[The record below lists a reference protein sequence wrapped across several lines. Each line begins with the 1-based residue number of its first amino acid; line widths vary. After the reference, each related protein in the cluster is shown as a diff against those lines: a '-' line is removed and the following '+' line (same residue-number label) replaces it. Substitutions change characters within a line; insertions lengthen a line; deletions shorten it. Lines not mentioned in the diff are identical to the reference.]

1 MDARRLFQ
9 DKQINRPCAEY
20 KELVESGDRNV
31 GRKSALY
38 RHKGLYVHVLNS
50 RTVKNLIVTMYKVG
64 RPQDKLVFY
73 IYKYQTQGLLPWPGG
88 ISREVDAKI
97 LTTDH
102 QGENVTFS
110 FDPPVGFT
118 LGDYQFVIFR
128 TGRLSDT
135 DYYRVYTDSYE
146 RLEYIHAALEGEFK
160 I

>member
-1 MDARRLFQ
+1 
-9 DKQINRPCAEY
+9 
-20 KELVESGDRNV
+20 
-31 GRKSALY
+31 
-38 RHKGLYVHVLNS
+38 
-50 RTVKNLIVTMYKVG
+50 MYKVG

-73 IYKYQTQGLLPWPGG
+73 IYKYQAQGLLPWPGG

-128 TGRLSDT
+128 TGHSSDT
-135 DYYRVYTDSYE
+135 DYYRVYTDSHE
-146 RLEYIHAALEGEFK
+146 RLKYIHAAAEGESK